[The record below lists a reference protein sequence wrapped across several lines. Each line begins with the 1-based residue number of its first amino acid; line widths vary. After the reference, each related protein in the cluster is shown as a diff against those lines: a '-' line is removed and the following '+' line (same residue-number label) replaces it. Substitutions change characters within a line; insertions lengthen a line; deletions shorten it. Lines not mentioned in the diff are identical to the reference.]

1 MTRATKLGSPA
12 AGQSGLTRLCPSSL
26 SPAPL
31 SAWEQGRSITVA
43 IVFSNKQL
51 QEAWAKFLS
60 NLFPDN
66 KYTPLIITVE
76 NNTIRVQLEKKDL
89 LLDRKVQRTRK
100 ANLFW
105 TRNKEKWQFTW
116 YVEAALLQK
125 VDQGPSVSPQFEI
138 LSADK
143 VSSISLSS
151 RATGVLITRR
161 PRCFQKWRRCSPLT

>member
-1 MTRATKLGSPA
+1 MTLVRWAGCCRPARADPLLSQLSLSQPSPA
-12 AGQSGLTRLCPSSL
+12 LRSQD
-26 SPAPL
+26 
-31 SAWEQGRSITVA
+31 RSITVA

-66 KYTPLIITVE
+66 KYRHPIDSSLD
-76 NNTIRVQLEKKDL
+76 NKTIEIQIEKDL
-89 LLDRKVQRTRK
+89 LFDSKVQRTRK
-100 ANLFW
+100 AHLFW

-116 YVEAALLQK
+116 NVEAALLQK
-125 VDQGPSVSPQFEI
+125 VDQDLSVSPQFKI

-161 PRCFQKWRRCSPLT
+161 PRCFQKWSRSSPFT